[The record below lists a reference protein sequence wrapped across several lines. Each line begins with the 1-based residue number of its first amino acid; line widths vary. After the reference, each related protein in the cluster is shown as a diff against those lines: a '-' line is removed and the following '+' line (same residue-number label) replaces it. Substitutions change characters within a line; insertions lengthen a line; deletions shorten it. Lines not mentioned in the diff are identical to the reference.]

1 MESWDKA
8 KIADW
13 ARFWNSDIG
22 QEYLAKLEEV
32 KQLVFMNIMNSADKE
47 ALANLAGRAAGIEVV
62 IQDIKQG
69 IVTGKENEKED
80 RAKSKK
86 SK

>member
-1 MESWDKA
+1 MDNQSWDKA

-13 ARFWNSDIG
+13 KRFWESDIG

-32 KQLVFMNIMNSADKE
+32 KQILFVNIMNSVEKE
-47 ALANLAGRAAGIEVV
+47 GTIMNLAGRAAGIEIV

-69 IVTGKENEKED
+69 IIAANENEKED
-80 RAKSKK
+80 KAAKK
-86 SK
+86 

>member
-1 MESWDKA
+1 MDNQSWDKA

-13 ARFWNSDIG
+13 KRFWESDIG

-32 KQLVFMNIMNSADKE
+32 KQMLFVNIMNSVDKE
-47 ALANLAGRAAGIEVV
+47 GTIMNLAGRAAGIEIV

-69 IVTGKENEKED
+69 IIAANENEKED
-80 RAKSKK
+80 KAAKK
-86 SK
+86 